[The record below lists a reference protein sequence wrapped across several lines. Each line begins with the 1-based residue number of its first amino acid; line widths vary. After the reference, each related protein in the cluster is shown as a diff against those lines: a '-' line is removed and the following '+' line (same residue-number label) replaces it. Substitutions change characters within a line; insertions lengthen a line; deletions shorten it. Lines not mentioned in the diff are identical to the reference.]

1 MAKKTHGGE
10 ENDRKIPPAEA
21 SPKTIGS
28 GDDVLDALAKMRGV
42 RTLNKGKLG
51 LREAIAVAREQGA
64 AYERWKARGTPV
76 RSVQILVEG
85 RRMTTASSDDVS
97 ANIKSFHFDVA
108 SRRGAVMQ
116 ILKADEGEESVVL
129 RNLPLDMVPPDG
141 LDDPILLPN
150 GQRIALKVVPTENA
164 RFDVRIAFSVGEET
178 PLPINPPKA
187 KEATAKAAAA
197 KKMSN
202 DNWHYP
208 PTPMHW
214 RPQPNAGVFASAFII
229 LFLALA
235 VTYSW
240 TVIADQNVASHS
252 GKLAAQTPE
261 AKRTKQKRSSRPQVA
276 SKLRKKGD
284 RSESTESATQTETQE
299 AQQVADNK
307 DAGVPGETKAVK
319 ESKEG
324 GSGDSEVAVE
334 QTMQSAIRALG
345 EKVGLESRGIPP
357 PSVSRGQNKATEPLN
372 YSSPSGL
379 YPDQRLRPVENP
391 SRDARTFSYSGRTGS
406 GFFKRQQD

>member
-1 MAKKTHGGE
+1 MAKKTHSGE

-21 SPKTIGS
+21 RPKTIGS
-28 GDDVLDALAKMRGV
+28 GDAVLDALARLRGV
-42 RTLNKGKLG
+42 RAPDKGKLG
-51 LREAIAVAREQGA
+51 LREAMAVARQQGA

-108 SRRGAVMQ
+108 SQRDAVMQ
-116 ILKADEGEESVVL
+116 ILKADEGEEPVVL
-129 RNLPLDMVPPDG
+129 RNQPLEMVPPEG

-150 GQRIALKVVPTENA
+150 GQRIALKIVPTENG

-178 PLPINPPKA
+178 PLPIHPPKA
-187 KEATAKAAAA
+187 KGATAKAAAA

-202 DNWHYP
+202 DNWYP

-214 RPQPNAGVFASAFII
+214 RPQPNAGLFASAFVI
-229 LFLALA
+229 LFLVLA
-235 VTYSW
+235 ATYSW
-240 TVIADQNVASHS
+240 TRLTDQNAGPS
-252 GKLAAQTPE
+252 GNAAMETAE
-261 AKRTKQKRSSRPQVA
+261 VKKAKQKRSPGTRVT

-284 RSESTESATQTETQE
+284 RSQSTEPATQTVTDPQE

-307 DAGVPGETKAVK
+307 DAGVSGGNKGVNETKEA
-319 ESKEG
+319 
-324 GSGDSEVAVE
+324 GDSEVAVE
-334 QTMQSAIRALG
+334 QTMQSAIRAMG
-345 EKVGLESRGIPP
+345 ERVGAESSAIPT
-357 PSVSRGQNKATEPLN
+357 PSVSHGQNKSTGPLN
-372 YSSPSGL
+372 YSSPSAPYL
-379 YPDQRLRPVENP
+379 DQRLKGVENS
-391 SRDARTFSYSGRTGS
+391 SRDTRTFSYSGRTGS